1 MKEKCFLFSE
11 RNSLKY
17 IKTGARKKTQTF
29 FLFFSCFNP
38 STRPLRNNKQKTKK
52 KRINKLGAETVRMDG
67 KQSISSSWSCFA
79 VGNSSSSSSLKKHSN
94 FI

>member
-17 IKTGARKKTQTF
+17 IKTGARKHKPLSCF
-29 FLFFSCFNP
+29 FLVSTPPPVP
-38 STRPLRNNKQKTKK
+38 SEITNKKQK

>member
-1 MKEKCFLFSE
+1 MFLIFRTEFSQVYKN
-11 RNSLKY
+11 RS
-17 IKTGARKKTQTF
+17 KKTQTF